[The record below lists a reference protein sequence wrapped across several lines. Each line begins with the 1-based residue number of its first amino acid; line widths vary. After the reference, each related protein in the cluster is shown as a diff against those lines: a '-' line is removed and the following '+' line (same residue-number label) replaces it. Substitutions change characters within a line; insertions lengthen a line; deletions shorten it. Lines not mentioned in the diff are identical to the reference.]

1 VRYLARMHTRRRGR
15 SGSTRPPSTKTPQWL
30 DLTPETVE
38 QIAIELAREGTKPSE
53 IGVILRDRHGV
64 PSFRQV
70 TGKRLVEFLS
80 EAGTAP
86 EMPEDLS
93 NLLDKAHSLVEH
105 LRRNPSDGKN
115 RHSLEGIGS
124 PREEVCISHPLRCRR
139 SELWGHH
146 ATLRR
151 QNEHGLLLQDNGRP
165 DWAGFPGFPQ
175 NFC

>member
-1 VRYLARMHTRRRGR
+1 MARMHTRRRGR

-80 EAGTAP
+80 EAETAP
-86 EMPEDLS
+86 EMPEDLL

-115 RHSLEGIGS
+115 RHSLEGIEAKLHRLS
-124 PREEVCISHPLRCRR
+124 KYYKRV
-139 SELWGHH
+139 
-146 ATLRR
+146 
-151 QNEHGLLLQDNGRP
+151 GRLP
-165 DWAGFPGFPQ
+165 SDWRYK
-175 NFC
+175 NFIAQLE